1 MFLKQIIIQ
10 NKKSIIRDIT
20 FHKGI
25 NLIVD
30 ETIVNNSQQTTGNNV
45 GKTTV
50 LRLVDYCFGAD
61 GKNIYQDTEFKKQP
75 NTTIENFLKESEII
89 ITIIL
94 VNDLDN
100 IKNEVIIRK
109 NFLSRNKKLQ
119 EINGENITNDKDFD
133 RKLKKKI
140 FKSEVVKPTFRQIIS
155 KNIRDE
161 KNKMTNIVKVLNS
174 FASSEVYEALYLF
187 WLGVSTDN
195 HNEKEL
201 LSLNKKKEES
211 FQKRLKKEG
220 ELSLIEQQLN
230 ILNAN
235 IEDLNVKKNTFN
247 LNENYSSDIEKLND
261 IKLKLNRNSTELSR
275 LEIRKDLI
283 IESKEDLEQEY
294 TQIDTTQI
302 RALYEKA
309 SLLIPNIQVSFED
322 TVKFHNDLISEKLE
336 YITKELPDIENQIR
350 KIKSEIISLRREED
364 RLTIILNKSAITEDF
379 EKIILELNKQF
390 ERKGNL
396 EEQKR
401 LWIYSQEK
409 LSQIEQSLKTIND
422 GISSKDIQIQS
433 RITEFNKYF
442 SVLSNEL
449 YGETYLLSTQTN
461 DKGYELIVT
470 NFEGNP
476 STGKKKGQIAA
487 FDFAYIEFADK
498 LDIECLHFIMHDQLE
513 TIHDNQLNTIIGVAN
528 SINGQYIVPI
538 LRDKIPSNVDIS
550 EFEVLSLS
558 QENKLTKLKEVINL

>member
-1 MFLKQIIIQ
+1 MFLKQVIIQ
-10 NKKSIIRDIT
+10 NRNSIIRDIS

-30 ETIVNNSQQTTGNNV
+30 ETPIINSQQTTGNNV

-61 GKNIYQDTEFKKQP
+61 GKNIYQDTEFKNQP
-75 NTTIENFLKESEII
+75 NTAIENFLKDNEII
-89 ITIIL
+89 ITTVL
-94 VNDLDN
+94 VDNLDGVAKEQ
-100 IKNEVIIRK
+100 ITIRK
-109 NFLSRNKKLQ
+109 NFLSRNKKIQ
-119 EINGENITNDKDFD
+119 EINGENIIKDTDFD
-133 RKLKKKI
+133 KRLKSEI
-140 FKSEVVKPTFRQIIS
+140 FKSEVDKPTFRQVIS

-161 KNKMTNIVKVLNS
+161 KNKMTNIVKVLSS
-174 FASSEVYEALYLF
+174 FSPPEVYEALYLF
-187 WLGVSTDN
+187 WLGISTDN
-195 HNEKEL
+195 HNEKER
-201 LSLNKKKEES
+201 LSLAKKKEEG

-220 ELSLIEQQLN
+220 ELSLIEQQLAF
-230 ILNAN
+230 LNGK
-235 IEDLNVKKNTFN
+235 IEDLNQRKSNFN
-247 LNENYSSDIEKLND
+247 LNENYNEDIKKLNE
-261 IKLKLNRNSTELSR
+261 IKLLLNRNATELSR

-283 IESKEDLEQEY
+283 SESKEDLEQEY
-294 TQIDTTQI
+294 TQIDTNKI
-302 RALYEKA
+302 KSLYEKA
-309 SLLIPNIQVSFED
+309 KSLIVNIQVSFEN

-336 YITKELPDIENQIR
+336 YITKELPEIELQIR
-350 KIKSEIISLRREED
+350 KIKSEIINLRAEED
-364 RLTIILNKSAITEDF
+364 KLTNTLNKSVLAEDF

-401 LWIYSQEK
+401 LWLDSQKK
-409 LSQIEQSLKTIND
+409 LTEIDDSLKEINED
-422 GISSKDIQIQS
+422 IFSKDNQIQN

-442 SVLSNEL
+442 SVMSNRL
-449 YGETYLLSTQTN
+449 YGETYLLSSQKN

-470 NFEGNP
+470 NLEGNP

-513 TIHDNQLNTIIGVAN
+513 TVHNNQLNTIVEVAN

-538 LRDKIPSNVDIS
+538 LRDKIPSNIDITD
-550 EFEVLSLS
+550 FEVLSLS
-558 QENKLTKLKEVINL
+558 QDDKLFKIN

>member
-1 MFLKQIIIQ
+1 MFLKQVIIQ
-10 NKKSIIRDIT
+10 NKNSIIRDIH

-30 ETIVNNSQQTTGNNV
+30 ETPVGSSQQATGNNV

-61 GKNIYQDTEFKKQP
+61 GKNIYQDTEFNKQP
-75 NTTIENFLKESEII
+75 NTTIENFLKENEII
-89 ITIIL
+89 ITVVL
-94 VNDLDN
+94 VDN
-100 IKNEVIIRK
+100 INTSKKEVVIRK

-119 EINGENITNDKDFD
+119 EINGENITNDKEFD
-133 RKLKKKI
+133 KALKKEI
-140 FKSEVVKPTFRQIIS
+140 FNTEVDKPTFRQIIS

-187 WLGVSTDN
+187 WLGISTDS
-195 HNEKEL
+195 HSEKER
-201 LSLNKKKEES
+201 LSLEKKKEEG

-220 ELSLIEQQLN
+220 ELSLIEQQL
-230 ILNAN
+230 ILLNDK
-235 IEDLNVKKNTFN
+235 IEELNTRKNKFN
-247 LNENYSSDIEKLND
+247 LNENYSFDVDKLND
-261 IKLKLNRNSTELSR
+261 VKSKLNRCATELSR

-294 TQIDTTQI
+294 TQIDTSQI
-302 RALYEKA
+302 KSLYEKA
-309 SLLIPNIQVSFED
+309 KSLISNIQVSFED

-336 YITKELPDIENQIR
+336 YITKELPEIEQQIR
-350 KIKSEIISLRREED
+350 KIKSEIMLLRKEED
-364 RLTIILNKSAITEDF
+364 LLTERLNKSALVEDF
-379 EKIILELNKQF
+379 EKTILDLNKQF

-409 LSQIEQSLKTIND
+409 LANIDKDLNEINQGIISKDSQIQN
-422 GISSKDIQIQS
+422 

-442 SVLSNEL
+442 SVMSNRL
-449 YGETYLLSTQTN
+449 YGETYLLSSQKN
-461 DKGYELIVT
+461 EKGYELIVT
-470 NFEGNP
+470 NLEGNP

-487 FDFAYIEFADK
+487 FDFAYIEFADR
-498 LDIECLHFIMHDQLE
+498 LEIECLHFIMHDQLE
-513 TIHDNQLNTIIGVAN
+513 TIHDNQLNTIVEVAN

-538 LRDKIPSNVDIS
+538 LRDKIPSNIDIS

-558 QENKLTKLKEVINL
+558 QDDKLFKI

>member
-133 RKLKKKI
+133 RKLKKEI

-558 QENKLTKLKEVINL
+558 QENKLFKIL